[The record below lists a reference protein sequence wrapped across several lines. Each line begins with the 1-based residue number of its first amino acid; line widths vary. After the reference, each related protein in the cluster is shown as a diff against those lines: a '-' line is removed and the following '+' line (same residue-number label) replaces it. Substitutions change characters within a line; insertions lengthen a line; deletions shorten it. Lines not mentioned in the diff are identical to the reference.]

1 MLMSLFTHYPT
12 ICCRNR

>member
-1 MLMSLFTHYPT
+1 MSLFTHYPT